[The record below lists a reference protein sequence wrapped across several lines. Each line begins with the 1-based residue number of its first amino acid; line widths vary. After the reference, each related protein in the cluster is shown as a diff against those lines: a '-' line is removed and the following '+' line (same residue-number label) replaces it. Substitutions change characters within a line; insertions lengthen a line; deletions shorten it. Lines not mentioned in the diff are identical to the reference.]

1 MQHSALL
8 KFTPAAV
15 REHKVPTI
23 PVAEIPLWS
32 ITRSY
37 YEMEQHVDDVHYKTL
52 ARRLGADAQT
62 TRRWIMGAWST
73 TMLTMVDRED
83 VMDQLATNRTYKSIA
98 DELSVDELSLR
109 KWVKAT
115 PDALRQSEEFKAEMQ
130 IDQAK
135 DWIKSAS
142 RPEEAKAAASLLT
155 HAQWAS
161 ERLYRTKYKP
171 NAETP
176 IMPMSFNFDLGQ
188 NALPPV
194 TTVTLDRS
202 PFSGITIDG
211 SVAAVQSGLD
221 PLPAVLQQQANHSDH
236 GASGFRED
244 FTHGNVAAGQS
255 PKD

>member
-1 MQHSALL
+1 MIHNALL

-15 REHKVPTI
+15 RTHKVPTI

-37 YEMEQHVDDVHYKTL
+37 YEMGQHVDDQHYKTL
-52 ARRLGADAQT
+52 ARRLGADMQT

-73 TMLTMVDRED
+73 TMLTMVDRAD
-83 VMDQLATNRTYKSIA
+83 VMDQLATNRSYKSIA

-115 PDALRQSEEFKAEMQ
+115 PEALRESEEFKAEMQ

-135 DWIKSAS
+135 AWVSSAS
-142 RPEEAKAAASLLT
+142 RPEEAKSASSMLT

-171 NAETP
+171 NAEAP
-176 IMPMSFNFDLGQ
+176 VAAMSFNFDLGQ
-188 NALPPV
+188 NAPS
-194 TTVTLDRS
+194 T
-202 PFSGITIDG
+202 GITIEQNG
-211 SVAAVQSGLD
+211 NLYPVSPNPSLAEPAPVQSRPD
-221 PLPAVLQQQANHSDH
+221 PLPAVLQQQADDRDH

-244 FTHGNVAAGQS
+244 FTHSNVAAR
-255 PKD
+255 